1 MELYARISRTVK
13 EGHFNKEEKGV
24 RQLLTKRR
32 QIWRDPLTRKF
43 YLRIGRKIRLF
54 LNGEFRIFTR
64 RHDKEKGSWVKYQD
78 IFAAF
83 RGMLHILISYFGVDN
98 LEQGEIKE
106 LEALAQRIEG
116 KRKRLDSDLSKEAR
130 EKTEKEIL
138 EIALELE
145 GKVNEFK
152 VRAKKRIKR
161 GAKRTDVFK
170 RFNISAQLA
179 SLVGAIFDTYRR
191 KGEIKSIVPHIWRR
205 KHEIEREI
213 DLLDRQFKECRGWIQ
228 GDLHNKKRI
237 SEKTC
242 WAIIHTLK
250 KVYAPPYREAAAEI
264 ILLLHQYLSIR
275 WGEEQT
281 TQLEKFFIT
290 LLEKKFREVAKFLE
304 LKKLKPE

>member
-1 MELYARISRTVK
+1 MSRTVR
-13 EGHFNKEEKGV
+13 ESHFNKEEKGV

-32 QIWRDPLTRKF
+32 HIWRDPLTKKF
-43 YLRIGRKIRLF
+43 YLGIGRKIRLF
-54 LNGEFRIFTR
+54 LDGEVYIFTR
-64 RHDKEKGSWVKYQD
+64 RHDKKKGSWVKYKD

-106 LEALAQRIEG
+106 LKAIAQRIEE
-116 KRKRLDSDLSKEAR
+116 KRKELDSELPEGTR
-130 EKTEKEIL
+130 EKIEKEIL
-138 EIALELE
+138 EIALEFE
-145 GKVNEFK
+145 RKVNEFK

-161 GAKRTDVFK
+161 GAKRTDIFG

-191 KGEIKSIVPHIWRR
+191 TGEIKSIIPHIWRR
-205 KHEIEREI
+205 KHELEREI
-213 DLLDRQFKECRGWIQ
+213 ELLDKQFKRCLGWIQ
-228 GDLHNKKRI
+228 DDLRNKKRI

-242 WAIIHTLK
+242 WAIIDVLK

-275 WGEEQT
+275 WGEKKI
-281 TQLEKFFIT
+281 TQLEGFFIT
-290 LLEKKFREVAKFLE
+290 LLKEKFREVAKFLE
-304 LKKLKPE
+304 LKKLKSE